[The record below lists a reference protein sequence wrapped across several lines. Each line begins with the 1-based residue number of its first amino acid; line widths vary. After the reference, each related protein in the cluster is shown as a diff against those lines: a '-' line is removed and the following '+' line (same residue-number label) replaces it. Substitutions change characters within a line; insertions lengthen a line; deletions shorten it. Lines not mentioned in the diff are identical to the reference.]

1 MYSLGLTRL
10 TARITSAL
18 KHLLHLH
25 GDNLELRAVNRP
37 EGREL
42 VPRLQQV
49 CEQRSLWGIGER
61 ELLRM
66 LQMQQCDLR
75 RCLEQLQLFSPP
87 GSGTGMGIGAE
98 AFVTES
104 DASVSSSSS
113 SSSLSSKTTVLATVQ
128 AMLLNDYPD
137 VAMRLRFATY
147 LDEIAAATDV
157 SSPSSL
163 SSPPTAADAT
173 AGLAPP
179 GISLSGVYPQTIIGR
194 TICFGG
200 TEGGEEIR
208 LQGSGFARAAKWV
221 LAKRIAETDG
231 LAESLAAQEEAVDV
245 RVLIGRFPCTAV
257 RVVSDSEIVAT
268 TPCIVGEA
276 SCAAETAAAEEGSVL
291 VKLPSSV
298 TVIIGGIVRSDGSL
312 RDRYNSFFQ
321 FERRAVEESA
331 SEEGGSSGDEI
342 AEAGGATAAD
352 AAAADAAA
360 AAAAAAAAPRRC
372 DRQRRRCGEG
382 GGGGE
387 KRSSAADGS
396 GAEGSGGAPRCER
409 GEGGHAARAR
419 ERRACLLRDA
429 VQAARRDT
437 HRISRRGGRRLRRR
451 RSSDRSYVGARHVDE
466 ALSTLRRFRGRAC
479 GGARI
484 VGDTT
489 RARVHGGAR
498 PSGAP
503 RA

>member
-1 MYSLGLTRL
+1 
-10 TARITSAL
+10 
-18 KHLLHLH
+18 
-25 GDNLELRAVNRP
+25 
-37 EGREL
+37 
-42 VPRLQQV
+42 
-49 CEQRSLWGIGER
+49 
-61 ELLRM
+61 
-66 LQMQQCDLR
+66 
-75 RCLEQLQLFSPP
+75 
-87 GSGTGMGIGAE
+87 MGIGAE

-360 AAAAAAAAPRRC
+360 AAAAAAAPDAAAIASA
-372 DRQRRRCGEG
+372 DVAA
-382 GGGGE
+382 
-387 KRSSAADGS
+387 KAAAAAKSAA
-396 GAEGSGGAPRCER
+396 ALQMAVER
-409 GEGGHAARAR
+409 KAAA
-419 ERRACLLRDA
+419 ERRAASAAKADTQRELASAERACFATQCKQRGATRTEFRGAVDDDFAAVVRAIDHMSELDMLMKLSPHCVASAAGPAVEPGSWVTPLVRGYMAERGPAALRARDA
-429 VQAARRDT
+429 LAVEAIDEEEGKSATVATTLPKTMADYYEQIESVAGYMGAAVHENKCVYTLRSLSPSL
-437 HRISRRGGRRLRRR
+437 SRVFCAAHAPLLS
-451 RSSDRSYVGARHVDE
+451 RS
-466 ALSTLRRFRGRAC
+466 LSTGLSRSAL
-479 GGARI
+479 
-484 VGDTT
+484 TL
-489 RARVHGGAR
+489 
-498 PSGAP
+498 PS
-503 RA
+503 